1 MDFSAAL
8 ERIKAGHKLKRN
20 NWNAPNQY
28 VQLLDNWQTGLPT
41 PQLIASIFVLRN
53 AQGVMVS
60 WVPSTGDLLAN
71 DWEIVA

>member
-8 ERIKAGHKLKRN
+8 NHLKQGDKLKRS
-20 NWNAPNQY
+20 NWNAPNQH
-28 VQLLDNWQTGLPT
+28 VCLLDNWQTGLPE
-41 PQLIASIFVLRN
+41 PQVVASIFVLKN

-71 DWEIVA
+71 DWEIVN